1 LGSVLA
7 SIDALPD
14 AMTGHKSALKI
25 QMLHRA
31 GLLPQAVE
39 LIRAESV
46 QDPGPESRVKLALT
60 AAEARAN
67 ELASELLAPAIK
79 ELTAQNGLRPR

>member
-1 LGSVLA
+1 MSKPHSLRLLGRAIAISGWLTSRTAELGSVLA

-31 GLLPQAVE
+31 GLLPQAAN
-39 LIRAESV
+39 LSGPSWALYKIPAPRA
-46 QDPGPESRVKLALT
+46 A
-60 AAEARAN
+60 
-67 ELASELLAPAIK
+67 
-79 ELTAQNGLRPR
+79 